1 MGQQSGTVATRAPLD
16 SLVDTRAFVWN
27 ALTHLRQAPENTNPA
42 LVFYL
47 QLACRDDLSPTELVR
62 LEHTLT
68 EAMIL
73 GEAEARAAAALVR
86 MLRDLP
92 SVPGPVVPIGF

>member
-1 MGQQSGTVATRAPLD
+1 MTTRLTIGITPLD

-47 QLACRDDLSPTELVR
+47 RLTRQDDLSLAELVR

-68 EAMIL
+68 EAMII
-73 GEAEARAAAALVR
+73 GEAEARASEALVR

-92 SVPGPVVPIGF
+92 PVPGPAVPIGF